1 MAEFKLGR
9 IKFVWKN
16 AWTTATTYYVDDV
29 VRFGGKTFICVV
41 GHTAAASFYTD
52 LNNVPSKWNQ
62 FTDGQDWK
70 GNWST
75 PTLYKINDIVKYGGY
90 LYVCN
95 LSHTSQA
102 TLEADQG
109 KWDLILEGFDWKND
123 WTISTTYKVND
134 IVKYG
139 GNVYLCNLA
148 HSSAGTS
155 TLGLENDI
163 GKWDLFNEGLDWKTD
178 WSTSTRY
185 KLNDVVKY
193 GGYTYV
199 CNTGHTSAVTATDG
213 LETNQAYWDI
223 FNRGIEYIGTWSG
236 SSVRYKENDLVKY
249 GGNIWRC
256 NTQHTS
262 SASFD
267 TVKFE
272 LFVKGL
278 EYENSWSGATVYQ
291 PGDIVSYGGNSYVA
305 KTVHSGST
313 PSTGTANWDLF
324 LTGYKLIGEWSSVV
338 NYKVGEVVT
347 HGGYTYVAILDNNN
361 SVPTTAL
368 NWSRLNSGLRW
379 RGEWSD
385 STSYLLGDIVSFNKF
400 SYICV
405 QPHTSD
411 DDDSTITPT
420 SNSPIKDVTG
430 LYWNILTTGL
440 EESVLSNPGDM
451 VYFGTGGVTSLPIG
465 DEGQVLTV
473 VDGLPA
479 WSTWGKTNQVFYV
492 ADHGEDSPAPVQGVT
507 LDKPWASVRYATEQI
522 EDGVLAPEAS
532 WLLKFNRTFIQKEI
546 VEWTDYQITNNISP
560 FTGAFTYN
568 KSKCQRD
575 MGLLIDAVLYDLS
588 HGGNVKTREV
598 AESYFTPLGASYIAG
613 QEDETVA
620 SINYGL
626 SLIQK
631 VLANDTPAVNYQA
644 QNGILLANRIKQII
658 DISKDSEEG
667 SYNRCAE
674 LVDVVTDAIVAGN
687 LNSLP
692 SEVVPGFTINVKTGL
707 FEEVLPILVPANTAV
722 VGDELR
728 SSKISPAAK
737 LIPTN
742 DKVKSIA
749 ALNRLRTITDEIIQN
764 TSVTVTAGNTAVQN
778 ITGQKAGDVGSTTA
792 LNSVL
797 ANSAEIK
804 DIIQNN
810 TPNAYVYPNP
820 TNWGVSLTNV
830 AYASTGYPTGN
841 TSGFDDARRLLIA
854 NKAFLQSEVTSWI
867 LAQIAGSV
875 APFVGFTYSGTRQTK
890 CERDVGYI
898 VDALVFDLTY
908 GGNLATQIAARSYYS
923 LGVFVEP
930 AAEKAPALAVQLRI
944 KDIIDNIVTG
954 NTGGWTKTTVLV
966 QDVSGTPGSA
976 DAGAFCQDRIQSV
989 YDTINTG
996 TEPTTIEPAT
1006 SWVATALVTAKTAIQ
1021 ELRTTIRSDTVAY
1034 IKKTY
1039 PTLNFD
1045 ETLCS
1050 RDVGYII
1057 DALSYDLMFGSN
1069 FLSIQNGLAYQ
1080 RGLESTNIVLT
1091 EQFQAQ
1097 LTTIDFVGLKVS
1109 EIATSGAVVFADLLW
1124 SYIIGIITN
1133 LSLPVNT
1140 GTNTPTTNVDM
1151 INGANILRLNAD
1163 FMAAEATA
1171 YINQT
1176 YKSTVSAS
1184 TGGATDEFTCGAQT
1198 WMVAGDAVRFTGT
1211 VFGGISTGT
1220 TYYILSSGLTGTTFK
1235 VSLTPGGTAV
1245 DLSTAAG
1252 SMTVSYYYDQAR
1264 CQNDVRRYI
1273 EAIARDM
1280 TYTGNYYSVLASRYY
1295 KNAYTGSKLEDMFYV
1310 RNGCGIR
1317 NQTLLGLDGSSDG
1330 NLTGQQ
1336 DALSAPTANGTRRP
1350 NAGAYV
1356 SLDPGWGPNDQ
1367 RVWVSNKSTY
1377 VQNVTTFGT
1386 GATGQKIDGALHAG
1400 GNDSIVSNDFT
1411 QVINDGVG
1419 AWVTNLGRA
1428 ELVSVF
1434 TYYSH
1439 IGYLAEN
1446 GGKIRATNGN
1456 NSYGTYGSVAEGVD
1470 PTEDPI
1476 TAVVDNQANEASVG
1490 GVITDGSQVLQLEY
1504 FNSGINYN
1512 SATVTINGAGST
1524 AAFVG
1529 DEIRNGGV
1537 YQVRMTDPGD
1547 SSGPGG
1553 AAYVSA
1559 SNVAQTGNTVQVTLA
1574 ATDTALSS
1582 AYVGTGIWLVG
1593 GTGAGQ
1599 YGFITSY
1606 NSGNKQARVAKPSF
1620 NTLTAF
1626 ATTTGTN
1633 LISVSSTATLYDDM
1647 PIYFSGTSFGGVTAG
1662 TLYYVRSG
1670 FTSNQF
1676 SISTA
1681 PSGGAVTLST
1691 ATGTLSIYA
1700 AGWDHVTQGTT
1711 IAATLDLTTTYEILP
1726 RITFSEP
1733 TFSKALRTGFSS
1745 TNWKSIVFGD
1755 GYGSYTNVACTGGAG
1770 LGALFNVIR
1779 RQGSYIVTT
1788 AAEGN
1793 SYVAGNTLTISG
1805 ALVGGTTPA
1814 NDITV
1819 TVVTI
1824 DDDTGAITSISTS
1837 GTAISQQWVAV
1848 GNDTGNAYTSP
1859 DGITW
1864 TARALPSTNAWQAVA
1879 YGAVNGIGY
1888 YVAIAYQSN
1897 QVAYSTN
1904 GTSWTSASLGVGEEW
1919 DWIDIAYGN
1928 GVFVAVAESDSS
1940 TTRRART
1947 TDGGAS
1953 WSLGNISTGAKAIT
1967 YGQGRFVIV
1976 EGNFSNSAAYSAD
1989 GITWTLRTLPANLD
2003 SSESDWRD
2011 IAYGNGRFVA
2021 IASNDAQVAYSI
2033 DRGVTWNAARLPE
2046 VAPWTKVSYGNGVFF
2061 AVAAGSTAASSS
2073 DGINWTTR
2081 NITATDID
2089 ILSTSRDR
2097 FEPWSAS
2104 TSLGADQWNAMV
2116 YGADKYVVVTAE
2128 AGGSASAVKY
2138 STNGVTWSTGTIT
2151 GTTDDLRC
2159 IAYGDGWYV
2168 VPCAQGN
2175 DISTSQDG
2183 ITFTFRNNVLTS
2195 TQDWCAIAYG
2205 GGRFV
2210 TIPFNSNISRFVTS
2224 ANLTISATT
2233 VWTVGGN
2240 LTTSAEWTAMA
2251 YGSSRFVVISGDTT
2265 NSNITNYSTDGT
2277 TWIAGSMPSSDRWSA
2292 ITFGGGQF
2300 VAVAGNAATTT
2311 TKAAYSTNGIAW
2323 ASATLP
2329 GAAARWT
2336 NVSWN
2341 GSVFVATAYNSTRSA
2356 VSLDGITWTEG
2367 PTMTA
2372 TANWKCSASNTTTY
2386 KTVVAS
2392 NGGGTTNLLEYEANT
2407 NLLTVFSTAEL
2418 AVGDFI
2424 TVPADSAGI
2433 ELFGGL
2439 ATETR
2444 YYITS
2449 IYDGTRFK
2457 ISTTAGGT
2465 TRVLTTGS
2473 GSMYATVNKVW
2484 SNLAYG
2490 KGGSNSGFIIV
2501 ADANPAALQVNV
2513 GVAAR
2518 GRPYIVGN
2526 EISEIRIHEPGSNYS
2541 SLNPPTVTITDPNNT
2556 GADAT
2561 TQVRVGD
2568 GVLGQPSWTNRGI
2581 GYVSATAT
2589 IVGDGVA
2596 DNYQTGSFINFK
2608 SISDI
2613 PKTGSNL
2620 RITGIDDIYYKIV
2633 TIRNLTGVG
2642 PYTAQIQVSPTIGAS
2657 ESPEHETSTEIRA
2670 RYSQVRLTGHDFLDI
2685 GTGNQANTNYPGLP
2699 VTDPIPANETVLLA
2713 GGRVFW
2719 TSTDQDGNF
2728 RVGGLFNVE
2737 QSTGTATLNAEAFNL
2752 AGLNELS
2759 LGSVAL
2765 GGGGST
2771 ITEFSTDPFFTADSD
2786 AVVPT
2791 QRAIKAYISS
2801 QIGGGSGSL
2810 NVNTITAG
2818 QIYIAGNTI
2827 SSTTNSIININTTV
2841 NFKGGVDG
2849 YPVALNLFLQA

>member
-9 IKFVWKN
+9 IKFVWKG
-16 AWTTATTYYVDDV
+16 AWTNGTTYYVDDI

-41 GHTAAASFYTD
+41 GHTAAANFYTD
-52 LNNVPSKWNQ
+52 LNNVPTKWNQ

-70 GNWST
+70 GNWSST
-75 PTLYKINDIVKYGGY
+75 TAYKINDIVKYGGY

-95 LSHTSQA
+95 LGHTSQS
-102 TLEADQG
+102 TLEADIA
-109 KWDLILEGFDWKND
+109 KWDLILEGFDWKNN
-123 WTISTTYKVND
+123 WAISTTYKVND
-134 IVKYG
+134 LVKYG
-139 GNVYLCNLA
+139 GNVYLCNTA
-148 HSSAGTS
+148 HTSASTE
-155 TLGLENDI
+155 TLGLEANL
-163 GKWDLFNEGLDWKTD
+163 GNWDLFNEGLDWKND
-178 WSTSTRY
+178 WATSTRY
-185 KLNDVVKY
+185 KINDIVKY
-193 GGYTYV
+193 GGFVYV
-199 CNTGHTSAVTATDG
+199 CNTGHTSAATATNG
-213 LETNQAYWDI
+213 LETNSVYWDI
-223 FNRGIEYIGTWSG
+223 FNRGIEYLGAWSG
-236 SSVRYKENDLVKY
+236 ATVRYKENDLVQY
-249 GGNIWRC
+249 GGSIWRC
-256 NTQHTS
+256 NLQHTS

-267 TVKFE
+267 TAKFE

-278 EYENSWSGATVYQ
+278 EFENTWSGATVYQ
-291 PGDIVSYGGNSYVA
+291 PGDIVIYGGNSYVA
-305 KTVHSGST
+305 KTVHSNST

-338 NYKVGEVVT
+338 TYKIGEVVT
-347 HGGYTYVAILDNNN
+347 HGGYTYVAIQDNNN
-361 SVPTTAL
+361 SVPTTTA

-379 RGEWSD
+379 RGTWD
-385 STSYLLGDIVSFNKF
+385 NSTSYILGDIVSFNRF

-420 SNSPIKDVTG
+420 SNSPVKDVAG

-440 EESVLSNPGDM
+440 EESVLSDPGDM
-451 VYFGTGGVTSLPIG
+451 VYFGVGGVAALPIG
-465 DEGQVLTV
+465 EEGQVLTV

-479 WSTWGKTNQVFYV
+479 WATWGKTNQVFYV
-492 ADHGEDSPAPVQGVT
+492 ADHGEDSPAPVQGTT
-507 LDKPWASVRYATEQI
+507 LDKPWASVRYAAEQI
-522 EDGVLAPEAS
+522 EDGVLAPNAS

-575 MGLLIDAVLYDLS
+575 MGLLVDAVVHDLT

-631 VLANDTPAVNYQA
+631 VLTNDTPALNYQA
-644 QNGILLANRIKQII
+644 QNGILVGNRIKQII
-658 DISKDSEEG
+658 DISKTSEDG
-667 SYNRCAE
+667 SYTRCAE
-674 LVDVVTDAIVAGN
+674 LVDIVTDAITAGN
-687 LNSLP
+687 LNNLP
-692 SEVVPGFTINVKTGL
+692 AEVIPGFTINVKTGL
-707 FEEVLPILVPANTAV
+707 FEEVLPIIVPANTAI

-742 DKVKSIA
+742 DKAKSIA

-764 TSVTVTAGNTAVQN
+764 TPVTPTTGNIAVQD
-778 ITGQKAGDVGSTTA
+778 TTSQKAGDVGSTTA

-820 TNWGVSLTNV
+820 TNWGTSLTNV
-830 AYASTGYPTGN
+830 AYASTGYPTGD

-854 NKAFLQSEVTSWI
+854 NKTFLQSEVSAWI
-867 LAQIAGSV
+867 LAQISGSI
-875 APFVGFTYSGTRQTK
+875 APFVGFTYGGTRQTK

-898 VDALVFDLTY
+898 VDALIFDLTY

-930 AAEKAPALAVQLRI
+930 TEEKAPALAVQLRI

-954 NTGGWTKTTVLV
+954 NTGGWTKTTVAV
-966 QDVSGTPGSA
+966 QDTSGTPGSA
-976 DAGAFCQDRIQSV
+976 DAGVFCQDRIQEI
-989 YDTINTG
+989 YNTINTG
-996 TEPTTIEPAT
+996 NEPTTIQPAT

-1021 ELRTTIRSDTVAY
+1021 DLRTTIRSDTVAY
-1034 IKKTY
+1034 IKRVY

-1045 ETLCS
+1045 EDLCS
-1050 RDVGYII
+1050 RDVGYIV

-1133 LSLPVNT
+1133 LALPVNT
-1140 GTNTPTTNVDM
+1140 GTNVPSTNIDM

-1171 YINQT
+1171 YINDT
-1176 YKSTVSAS
+1176 YKTTVTAS
-1184 TGGATDEFTCGAQT
+1184 TGGATDEFTCGDT
-1198 WMVAGDAVRFTGT
+1198 SWMVAGDAIRFTGT
-1211 VFGGISTGT
+1211 TFGGVSTST
-1220 TYYILSSGLTGTTFK
+1220 TYYVQSVVNGTTFK
-1235 VSLTPGGTAV
+1235 ITETLGGSV
-1245 DLSTAAG
+1245 KDLSTAAG
-1252 SMTVSYYYDQAR
+1252 SMVVAYYYNQDR

-1280 TYTGNYYSVLASRYY
+1280 TYTGNYYSVQASRYY

-1330 NLTGQQ
+1330 NITGQQ
-1336 DALSAPTANGTRRP
+1336 DALSLPNENGTRRP

-1356 SLDPGWGPNDQ
+1356 SLDPGWGPNDT
-1367 RVWVSNKSTY
+1367 RAWVTNKSTY

-1411 QVINDGVG
+1411 QVINDGIG

-1434 TYYSH
+1434 TYYAH
-1439 IGYLAEN
+1439 IGYLSEN

-1476 TAVVDNQANEASVG
+1476 TALVDNRANEASVS
-1490 GVITDGSQVLQLEY
+1490 GVITDGSSVLQLEY
-1504 FNSGINYN
+1504 FNAGLNYN

-1553 AAYVSA
+1553 SAYVSA
-1559 SNVAQTGNTVQVTLA
+1559 SNVAQTGNTVQITLA
-1574 ATDTALSS
+1574 ATDTALST
-1582 AYVGTGIWLVG
+1582 AYVGTGIWITG
-1593 GTGAGQ
+1593 GTGSGQ
-1599 YGFITSY
+1599 YAFISSY

-1620 NTLTAF
+1620 NTLTVY

-1633 LISVSSTATLYDDM
+1633 LISVASTATLSADL
-1647 PIYFSGTSFGGVTAG
+1647 PIYFAGTSFGGITAG

-1676 SISTA
+1676 SISTS
-1681 PSGGAVTLST
+1681 PGGGPVSLST
-1691 ATGTLSIYA
+1691 ASGSLSLYA

-1711 IAATLDLTTTYEILP
+1711 IAASLDLTTTYEILP
-1726 RITFSEP
+1726 RVTFSDP
-1733 TFSKALRTGFSS
+1733 SFSKTLRTGLSS
-1745 TNWKSIVFGD
+1745 TNWKSVVFGD
-1755 GYGSYTNVACTGGAG
+1755 GYGSYSNVASTGGAG
-1770 LGALFNVIR
+1770 TGAQFNVIR
-1779 RQGSYIVTT
+1779 RQGSYTVTVS
-1788 AAEGN
+1788 AEGN
-1793 SYVAGNTLTISG
+1793 SYVANNTLTISG
-1805 ALVGGTTPA
+1805 ALLGGTTPA

-1819 TVVTI
+1819 TVLTV
-1824 DDDTGAITSISTS
+1824 DDDTGAVTSISST

-1879 YGAVNGIGY
+1879 YGAVNNIGY

-1904 GTSWTSASLGVGEEW
+1904 GTTWTSASLGVGEEW
-1919 DWIDIAYGN
+1919 DWVDIAYGN

-1940 TTRRART
+1940 TARRART
-1947 TDGGAS
+1947 TDGGAT
-1953 WSLGNISTGAKAIT
+1953 WSLGNISTGAKAIA

-1976 EGNFSNSAAYSAD
+1976 EGSFSNSAAYSTD
-1989 GITWTLRTLPANLD
+1989 GVTWTLRTLPANLD
-2003 SSESDWRD
+2003 SSESDWKD

-2021 IASNDAQVAYSI
+2021 IAENDAQVAYSI
-2033 DRGVTWNAARLPE
+2033 DRGVTWTAARLPE
-2046 VAPWTKVSYGNGVFF
+2046 VAPWNKVAYGNGVFL
-2061 AVAAGSTAASSS
+2061 AVAEGNTAASSP
-2073 DGINWTTR
+2073 DGINWTVR

-2089 ILSTSRDR
+2089 VLNTSKDR
-2097 FEPWSAS
+2097 VVSWAAS
-2104 TSLGADQWNAMV
+2104 TSLGSNDWGAMV
-2116 YGADKYVVVTAE
+2116 FGGGKYVVISTE
-2128 AGGSASAVKY
+2128 AGGAASATKY
-2138 STNGVTWSTGTIT
+2138 STDGVTWSTGSIT
-2151 GTTDDLRC
+2151 GTTDDLRA
-2159 IAYGDGWYV
+2159 IAYGGGWYV

-2175 DISTSQDG
+2175 DITTSQDG
-2183 ITFTFRNNVLTS
+2183 ITFTFRNNVLGT
-2195 TQDWCAIAYG
+2195 TADWCAVAYG
-2205 GGRFV
+2205 VDRFV
-2210 TIPFNSNISRFVTS
+2210 TVAYNSNVSRFVTS
-2224 ANLTISATT
+2224 ANLDISATT

-2240 LTTSAEWTAMA
+2240 LTTSAEWTSMA
-2251 YGSSRFVVISGDTT
+2251 YGAGRFVVISGDTT
-2265 NSNITNYSTDGT
+2265 NSNVVNYSTNGT
-2277 TWIAGSMPSSDRWSA
+2277 TWAAGTMPSSDRWSSL
-2292 ITFGGGQF
+2292 TFGNNKF
-2300 VAVAGNAATTT
+2300 VAVAGNASTTT
-2311 TKAAYSTNGIAW
+2311 TKAAYSTNGITWTA
-2323 ASATLP
+2323 ATLP

-2336 NVSWN
+2336 SVSWN

-2356 VSLDGITWTEG
+2356 VSEDGITWTEQ
-2367 PTMTA
+2367 TMAT
-2372 TANWKCSASNTTTY
+2372 TANWKCSASDTSSY
-2386 KTVVAS
+2386 KTVAAALS
-2392 NGGGTTNLLEYEANT
+2392 SGTTNLLEYEANT
-2407 NLLTVFSTAEL
+2407 NLVTVFSTASL

-2424 TVPADSAGI
+2424 SIPADSSGI

-2439 ATETR
+2439 AVDTR
-2444 YYITS
+2444 YYITT
-2449 IYDGTRFK
+2449 IYDSTRFK
-2457 ISTTAGGT
+2457 ISTTPGGT
-2465 TRVLTTGS
+2465 ALTLTSGS
-2473 GSMYATVNKVW
+2473 GSMFALVNKVW

-2490 KGGSNSGFIIV
+2490 NGGGNSGFIII
-2501 ADANPAALQVNV
+2501 ADSNPAALQVNV
-2513 GVAAR
+2513 GIAAR
-2518 GRPYIVGN
+2518 GRPSIVDG
-2526 EISEIRIHEPGSNYS
+2526 EITEIKIHEPGSNYS
-2541 SLNPPTVTITDPNNT
+2541 ESNPPTVTIIDPNNT

-2561 TQVRVGD
+2561 TQVRIGN

-2589 IVGDGVA
+2589 IAGDGAA

-2608 SISDI
+2608 DISDI
-2613 PKTGSNL
+2613 PKSGSNL
-2620 RITGIDDIYYKIV
+2620 RIAGIDDIYYKIV
-2633 TIRNLTGVG
+2633 TIRNLAGVG
-2642 PYTAQIQVSPTIGAS
+2642 PYTAQIQVSPTIGAA
-2657 ESPEHETSTEIRA
+2657 ESPEHETSTEIRS

-2685 GTGNQANTNYPGLP
+2685 GTGNQTNTNYPGLP
-2699 VTDPIPANETVLLA
+2699 VTDPIPANETVLLS

-2818 QIYIAGNTI
+2818 QVYIAGNSI
-2827 SSTTNSIININTTV
+2827 SSTTNGIININTTV
-2841 NFKGGVDG
+2841 NFRGGVDG